1 MFLRNLFAPTTAV
14 LALTLASVS
23 PTAAEV
29 LEIVGTG
36 DGVAVLHK
44 LGAAFTTQ
52 HPGVEVQVPKSIG
65 SGGAMKAVGTDKNVL
80 GRVARL
86 APS

>member
-23 PTAAEV
+23 QTAAEV

-36 DGVAVLHK
+36 DGVAILK
-44 LGAAFTTQ
+44 TLGTAFTAQ
-52 HPGVEVQVPKSIG
+52 HPNVEVQIPKSIG
-65 SGGAMKAVGTDKNVL
+65 SGGALKAVGTDKNVL